1 MPDKTDR
8 DIDGLS
14 PRERGKQTADK
25 NREDRRLQTQNCCS
39 NGSAMRFFLLNMNK
53 C

>member
-14 PRERGKQTADK
+14 PRGRGKQTADK
-25 NREDRRLQTQNCCS
+25 TKRIAAS
-39 NGSAMRFFLLNMNK
+39 NSKLMPEWLRYAIFLLNMNK